1 MDEKLMDCY
10 EIRLDVQKIACEPTE
25 KTADRLRAYN
35 LLWTWAASARSQGG
49 WDCRRDGPAV
59 VRVEITDDEPD
70 STFGN
75 PFKPFGDVSSNFEDE
90 DNEDFDS
97 FEV

>member
-10 EIRLDVQKIACEPTE
+10 EIRLDVQRIACEPTE

-35 LLWTWAASARSQGG
+35 LLRTWASTARSQGG

-59 VRVEITDDEPD
+59 VRVEITNDEPD
-70 STFGN
+70 
-75 PFKPFGDVSSNFEDE
+75 DEDE
-90 DNEDFDS
+90 LDGELDDDFDP